1 MKKYRV
7 IICNLV
13 CITCLFLL
21 PQGCDSKSEAPATP
35 KVVRKKIVGQ
45 PNMQA
50 ASPKTENIRIPK
62 TQKAAQPAPPKPS
75 TPVVVARKDTKAI
88 AQNPQAAPAASPKR
102 ALEPKS
108 DISRTQNPSQSDQP
122 KPGPETAAGSQP
134 NPAGKMIASTSP
146 AVQKGQQGDGAPPRY
161 DPTGKIDPFE
171 PLFKEQKVVV
181 KKKKKKKRKPQT
193 PLEKVD
199 ISQLKLVGIILA
211 ESGNRALVEES
222 SGKGYVIKK
231 GTYIGINSGK
241 VVEIMKEKVVVE
253 EEVDDVF
260 GKTKLRKREMKLPKP
275 PGEL

>member
-50 ASPKTENIRIPK
+50 ASPTAENIQIPK
-62 TQKAAQPAPPKPS
+62 KAAQPAPPKPS
-75 TPVVVARKDTKAI
+75 KPVVVARKDTKAI
-88 AQNPQAAPAASPKR
+88 AQTPKASPAAPPQT

-108 DISRTQNPSQSDQP
+108 DISETQKTAQSTKLQPSP
-122 KPGPETAAGSQP
+122 KAAAGSQP

-146 AVQKGQQGDGAPPRY
+146 AVQKGQTGDGVPPLY
-161 DPTGKIDPFE
+161 NPAGKIDPFE

-181 KKKKKKKRKPQT
+181 KKNKKKKRKPRT

-222 SGKGYVIKK
+222 SGKGYVIKR

-241 VVEIMKEKVVVE
+241 VVEIKKEKVVVE